1 MENNQS
7 FISLVEIRMKISII
21 SVENYCYCDIE
32 CFQDIPPTPSPSK
45 LRSEHSLFLPLLYIN
60 IPYPQVFFSIPPSC
74 NLVAQSLF
82 FWGENVNL
90 MRIVIVTRR
99 IIVGE
104 PS

>member
-1 MENNQS
+1 MFS
-7 FISLVEIRMKISII
+7 RYTPHPFP
-21 SVENYCYCDIE
+21 
-32 CFQDIPPTPSPSK
+32 FQTK
-45 LRSEHSLFLPLLYIN
+45 VRTQLFRPLLYIN

-74 NLVAQSLF
+74 NVVARKPSCGDF
-82 FWGENVNL
+82 NHSFWGENVNL